1 MSSHDDA
8 QNGLKTTEAGE
19 LRRENVESIL
29 KTLTAMDDKF
39 TASFGGVK
47 DDIKDVNGEI
57 DQRIRKSHAFEKKIF
72 RIFKKLEEK
81 IIDLMNH
88 DPSSRRAESPKYRR
102 MHDSHISDA
111 VNLQNT
117 AYLCGLDNVNANRP
131 TNDELLEAIKTKM
144 EQLETTMDEKINE
157 VSKAL
162 QETKERSQ
170 LHDNVQEQ
178 LEQRIEKRFREH
190 EEFIRTNLLKVL

>member
-8 QNGLKTTEAGE
+8 RNDLKISEGGE
-19 LRRENVESIL
+19 LRRGKLESIL

-39 TASFGGVK
+39 TASFGRVK
-47 DDIKDVNGEI
+47 DDIKEVNDKI
-57 DQRIRKSHAFEKKIF
+57 DKRILKSHAFGDKILSN
-72 RIFKKLEEK
+72 FKKLEEK
-81 IIDLMNH
+81 IIELIYH
-88 DPSSRRAESPKYRR
+88 GLGEGDPEHLQRAG
-102 MHDSHISDA
+102 MMSDA
-111 VNLQNT
+111 VATQDILDLCQVDNSQN
-117 AYLCGLDNVNANRP
+117 P

-144 EQLETTMDEKINE
+144 EQFETTMDEKINE

-170 LHDNVQEQ
+170 LHGNVQEQ
-178 LEQRIEKRFREH
+178 LEQRVEKRFREH

>member
-57 DQRIRKSHAFEKKIF
+57 DQRIRKSHAFEGKIF

-81 IIDLMNH
+81 IFDSMNH
-88 DPSSRRAESPKYRR
+88 YPSSCSKES
-102 MHDSHISDA
+102 HASHMRNA
-111 VNLQNT
+111 VDLQDT
-117 AYLCGLDNVNANRP
+117 AYLCRLDNVKANRL

-190 EEFIRTNLLKVL
+190 EEFIRTNFLKVL

>member
-8 QNGLKTTEAGE
+8 RNDVKIPEAGE
-19 LRRENVESIL
+19 LRREKLESIL
-29 KTLTAMDDKF
+29 KTLTAMDDKC

-47 DDIKDVNGEI
+47 DDIKKIKDKI
-57 DQRIRKSHAFEKKIF
+57 DKRILKSRAVGDKILSN
-72 RIFKKLEEK
+72 FKKLEEK
-81 IIDLMNH
+81 IILVIDHGPCRVESSEDAMN
-88 DPSSRRAESPKYRR
+88 SSRERN
-102 MHDSHISDA
+102 A
-111 VNLQNT
+111 VFRQDI
-117 AYLCGLDNVNANRP
+117 AYLCQLDNTENP

-144 EQLETTMDEKINE
+144 EQFETTMDEKINE

-170 LHDNVQEQ
+170 RHGNVQEQ
-178 LEQRIEKRFREH
+178 LEQRVEKRFREH

>member
-8 QNGLKTTEAGE
+8 RNDLKIPEAGE
-19 LRRENVESIL
+19 LRREKLESIL
-29 KTLTAMDDKF
+29 KTLTAMDDKC

-47 DDIKDVNGEI
+47 DDIKKVNDKI
-57 DQRIRKSHAFEKKIF
+57 DKHILKSHAIGDKILSN
-72 RIFKKLEEK
+72 FKKLEEK
-81 IIDLMNH
+81 IILLINH
-88 DPSSRRAESPKYRR
+88 GLGGGESSRDE
-102 MHDSHISDA
+102 MHKSKMMSNAALRQDI
-111 VNLQNT
+111 T
-117 AYLCGLDNVNANRP
+117 YLCQLDNTENP

-144 EQLETTMDEKINE
+144 EQFETTMDEKMNE

-170 LHDNVQEQ
+170 LHGNVQEQ
-178 LEQRIEKRFREH
+178 LEQRVEKRFREH

>member
-57 DQRIRKSHAFEKKIF
+57 DQRIRKSHAFEEKIF
-72 RIFKKLEEK
+72 RIFQKLEEK
-81 IIDLMNH
+81 IIYLMNH
-88 DPSSRRAESPKYRR
+88 DSSSCSVES
-102 MHDSHISDA
+102 HDSHMSNA
-111 VNLQNT
+111 VDRQNT
-117 AYLCGLDNVNANRP
+117 AYLCRLDNVNANRL

-170 LHDNVQEQ
+170 LHGNVQEQ
-178 LEQRIEKRFREH
+178 LEQRIEKRFGEH

>member
-47 DDIKDVNGEI
+47 DDIKDVNGKI
-57 DQRIRKSHAFEKKIF
+57 NQRIRKSHAFAKKIF

-81 IIDLMNH
+81 IIDLMNP
-88 DPSSRRAESPKYRR
+88 DPSSCREGEL
-102 MHDSHISDA
+102 HDSHMSDA
-111 VNLQNT
+111 VDRQNT
-117 AYLCGLDNVNANRP
+117 AYLCRLDNVNADRL

-178 LEQRIEKRFREH
+178 LEQRIEKRFGEH
-190 EEFIRTNLLKVL
+190 EEFIRTNFLKVL

>member
-8 QNGLKTTEAGE
+8 RNDLKIPEAGE
-19 LRRENVESIL
+19 LRREKLESIL
-29 KTLTAMDDKF
+29 KTLTAMDDKY

-47 DDIKDVNGEI
+47 DDIKKVNDKI
-57 DQRIRKSHAFEKKIF
+57 DKRILKSHAVGDKILSN
-72 RIFKKLEEK
+72 FKKLEEK
-81 IIDLMNH
+81 IILLINH
-88 DPSSRRAESPKYRR
+88 GPGRGESSKDE
-102 MHDSHISDA
+102 MHSSTVSNA
-111 VNLQNT
+111 VLRQDI
-117 AYLCGLDNVNANRP
+117 AYLCQLDNTENP

-144 EQLETTMDEKINE
+144 EQFETTMDEKMNE

-170 LHDNVQEQ
+170 LHGNVQEQ
-178 LEQRIEKRFREH
+178 LEQRVEKRFREH

>member
-8 QNGLKTTEAGE
+8 RKDLKISEAGE
-19 LRRENVESIL
+19 LRREKLESIL
-29 KTLTAMDDKF
+29 KTLTAMDDKC

-47 DDIKDVNGEI
+47 DDINNVNDKI
-57 DQRIRKSHAFEKKIF
+57 DKRILKSHAVGDKILGN
-72 RIFKKLEEK
+72 FKKLEEK
-81 IIDLMNH
+81 IILLINH
-88 DPSSRRAESPKYRR
+88 GGESSKNE
-102 MHDSHISDA
+102 MHASQMSNEVQRQGI
-111 VNLQNT
+111 
-117 AYLCGLDNVNANRP
+117 AYLCQLDNTENL

-144 EQLETTMDEKINE
+144 KQFETTMDEKINE

-170 LHDNVQEQ
+170 LHGNVQEQ
-178 LEQRIEKRFREH
+178 LEQRVEKRFREH